1 MSTHRTKRAESSV
14 CYNGIGCFQSS
25 GPYGYIDILPSP
37 PEDVGTRF
45 LLYNARRARGDTPLM
60 DVPFSNLS
68 AVFDWAGQA
77 YNVSAP
83 TKIIVH
89 GFGSSCEYVWAYEM
103 RSALMSVVS
112 PVFELTWEVFER
124 LSRNHNQPFYLCAII
139 FSSNLLRFTAVFLSS
154 GLVTMLTT
162 RVNIAVTSCPSIV
175 VYLYLSITLGYRF
188 LVLL

>member
-112 PVFELTWEVFER
+112 PVFELIWEVFER
-124 LSRNHNQPFYLCAII
+124 LSRKHKGPYII
-139 FSSNLLRFTAVFLSS
+139 FTQLFSAQTFYALQPSS
-154 GLVTMLTT
+154 GLVRMLTT
-162 RVNIAVTSCPSIV
+162 KVNIAVTSCPSIA
-175 VYLYLSITLGYRF
+175 VYSYLSITLGYRF

>member
-112 PVFELTWEVFER
+112 LVFELIWEIFER
-124 LSRNHNQPFYLCAII
+124 LSRKHKEPYI
-139 FSSNLLRFTAVFLSS
+139 FTQLFSAQTFNGLQLSS
-154 GLVTMLTT
+154 CLQ
-162 RVNIAVTSCPSIV
+162 
-175 VYLYLSITLGYRF
+175 
-188 LVLL
+188 VLWRC